1 MLEAVIPYLTMP
13 EKTLVDLPVI
23 GQLKLQVFGPLVA
36 IGVLIA
42 MQRVLTYAKQKDM
55 DEFMVRDLMFWVL
68 VFGFTIS
75 HWVSVIFYFPQ
86 DVIKNPWLLLMIW
99 NGLSSVGGFFGA
111 LVGVWWFARKHNQPR
126 LPLID
131 ALVFGF
137 VTGFTFGRLGCSL
150 VHDHPGT
157 FVENLPSWLS
167 WLEVMAVG
175 PWPGTGGRFR
185 LDLGLLEFL
194 YDVGIVIF
202 VYLIYGWKKDR
213 RPGHLTG
220 LVCMLYAPY
229 RFLLDFARGPQDPR
243 YLGLTTAHY
252 ATLALFLIGV
262 YLIFIR
268 KEKPEDRKGAKD
280 SVRIAAEKKAA
291 EARAAENEQPA
302 TKAST

>member
-202 VYLIYGWKKDR
+202 VYLIYNWRKDR
-213 RPGHLTG
+213 KPGHLTG
-220 LVCMLYAPY
+220 LVCLLYGPY
-229 RFLLDFARGPQDPR
+229 RFLLDFARGSQDPR
-243 YLGLTTAHY
+243 YFGLTTAHY
-252 ATLALFLIGV
+252 ATLALILIGV
-262 YLIFIR
+262 YLLFIR
-268 KEKPEDRKGAKD
+268 KERPEDRIWATD
-280 SVRIAAEKKAA
+280 SARIAAEKKAA
-291 EARAAENEQPA
+291 EERLAGA
-302 TKAST
+302 KAST